1 MRTVIGR
8 MYVDFILLNF
18 IFFSLLYLFVTN
30 NKALHDYQ
38 QFNISYEEITDKEM
52 IGRGRFGVVY
62 K

>member
-1 MRTVIGR
+1 M
-8 MYVDFILLNF
+8 DFILSDQNF
-18 IFFSLLYLFVTN
+18 SVYLFVIN